1 MQVEEI
7 PAPKLSVSYHLQHSE
22 AGQIPRKCSGK
33 APPFKRFS
41 LCHLKL
47 CAHLTRYAVMSQPQ
61 TRERDIWQHEVVGI
75 SDKLLNF
82 EVSN

>member
-22 AGQIPRKCSGK
+22 AGQIPGKCSGK
-33 APPFKRFS
+33 APPLNCLQWFS
-41 LCHLKL
+41 LCYLKL
-47 CAHLTRYAVMSQPQ
+47 CAHLMQYAVMSQSE

-75 SDKLLNF
+75 
-82 EVSN
+82 